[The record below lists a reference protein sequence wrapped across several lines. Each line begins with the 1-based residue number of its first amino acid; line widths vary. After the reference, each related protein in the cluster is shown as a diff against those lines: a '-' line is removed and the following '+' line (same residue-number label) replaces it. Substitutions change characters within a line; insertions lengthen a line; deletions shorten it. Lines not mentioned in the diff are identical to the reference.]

1 MLKLINSKQS
11 VIETTNYDVIICMSA
26 PHEFQVME
34 TWITPYL
41 YFIKNHLHTD
51 TWIDKAHRAK
61 HKLR

>member
-51 TWIDKAHRAK
+51 TW
-61 HKLR
+61 